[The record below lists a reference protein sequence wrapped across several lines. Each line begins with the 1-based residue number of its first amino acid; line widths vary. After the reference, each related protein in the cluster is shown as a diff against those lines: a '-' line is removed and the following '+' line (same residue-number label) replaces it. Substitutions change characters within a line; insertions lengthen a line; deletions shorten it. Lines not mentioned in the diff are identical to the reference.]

1 VENKRCGTVDDII
14 CKVEFEIE
22 DEICDMIWDLLEI
35 GEG

>member
-1 VENKRCGTVDDII
+1 VKNKRSGTVDDII

-22 DEICDMIWDLLEI
+22 NEIWYIIWDLLEI